1 MFPYKNNLL
10 KKSVNFTFFEISS
23 KFDVRFYW
31 LHFHFKNLKMSS
43 CWDARLFEISICNCE
58 SNTAMQLCYFPV
70 YHANETFP
78 IFCSLWENIYI
89 YLSSYWYSNKETTT
103 FQLQRISFFHVHLA
117 NEQYQLFSINRI
129 TKDQF
134 PFLLYIIIF
143 FILVNFMKC
152 PQ

>member
-1 MFPYKNNLL
+1 MSFLLRKLITDMNIKKEEMFPYKNNLL

-43 CWDARLFEISICNCE
+43 CWDARLCEISICNCE

-78 IFCSLWENIYI
+78 ICFHCEKIFIYI
-89 YLSSYWYSNKETTT
+89 YRVTDILIRKPQPFNYKG
-103 FQLQRISFFHVHLA
+103 F
-117 NEQYQLFSINRI
+117 LFSMYIWPMSNIN
-129 TKDQF
+129 F
-134 PFLLYIIIF
+134 SL
-143 FILVNFMKC
+143 
-152 PQ
+152 